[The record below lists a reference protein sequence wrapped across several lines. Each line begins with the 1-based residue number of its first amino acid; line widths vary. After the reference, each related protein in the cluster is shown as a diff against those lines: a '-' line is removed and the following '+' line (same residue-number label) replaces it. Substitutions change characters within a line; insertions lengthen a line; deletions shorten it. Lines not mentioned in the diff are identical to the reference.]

1 MTIKTDKE
9 ISKMREAGLVLWGAH
24 QKAKG
29 LLQEGI
35 PTNEIDNAVEKHI
48 LSQGAV
54 PLFKGVPGRVP
65 YPAATCI
72 SINEEVVH
80 GIPSNR
86 KLAAGDIVSIDIG
99 VKLNGWCSDAAA
111 TWPVGNISDEKRR
124 LLTETENALR
134 FAIKQLGSQSR
145 WSLIVKKMQKRIESN
160 GFSIIEELVGHGIG
174 RDMWEH
180 PQIPNYFNNRN
191 EDFRIRQGATLAI
204 EPMLNMGGKGVKLK
218 NDHWTIVTRDGK
230 PSAHF
235 EHTVAITSRGPV
247 VLSCGPNGEG
257 WAM

>member
-1 MTIKTDKE
+1 LTIKTDKE
-9 ISKMREAGLVLWGAH
+9 ILEMREAGLVLWDAH
-24 QKAKG
+24 QKAKE

-35 PTNEIDNAVEKHI
+35 TTNEIDNAVEKYI

-54 PLFKGVPGRVP
+54 PLFNGVPGRVP
-65 YPAATCI
+65 YPSATCI

-80 GIPSNR
+80 GIPSGR
-86 KLAAGDIVSIDIG
+86 KLVTGDIVSIDIG
-99 VKLNGWCSDAAA
+99 VRLDGWCSDAAT
-111 TWPVGNISDEKRR
+111 TWPVGKISDAKKR
-124 LLTETENALR
+124 LLSETEDALR
-134 FAIKQLGSQSR
+134 FAIKQLGSKSH

-160 GFSIIEELVGHGIG
+160 GFSIIEELVSHGIG

-180 PQIPNYFNNRN
+180 PQIPNYFNKRN

-204 EPMLNMGGKGVKLK
+204 EPMLNMGDRGVKLK

-247 VLSCGPNGEG
+247 VLSCGLNGEG